1 MQIAEILSDL
11 DTLRVCDPPAALAL
25 VSASTTTT
33 YPFPA
38 PSIAAVTKPSD
49 TISTWQQQQQQQG
62 DTAQAR
68 TSAAVDDDADLTRAK
83 DLIALHELFKGEGGA
98 AGKMA
103 ELSEARGLVDAA
115 MRGL

>member
-11 DTLRVCDPPAALAL
+11 DTLRVCEPPAALAL

-38 PSIAAVTKPSD
+38 PSIAAATKQSD
-49 TISTWQQQQQQQG
+49 TTSGSQQQQG
-62 DTAQAR
+62 DGAGAN
-68 TSAAVDDDADLTRAK
+68 AGAVVDDDADLKRAK
-83 DLIALHELFKGEGGA
+83 DLIALHELFKGEGGG

-103 ELSEARGLVDAA
+103 KLGKARDLVQAAVAGL
-115 MRGL
+115 

>member
-11 DTLRVCDPPAALAL
+11 DTLRVCEPPAALAL

-38 PSIAAVTKPSD
+38 PSIAAATKQSD
-49 TISTWQQQQQQQG
+49 TTSGSQQQQG
-62 DTAQAR
+62 DGAGAN
-68 TSAAVDDDADLTRAK
+68 AGAVVDDDADLKRAK

-103 ELSEARGLVDAA
+103 ELGKARDLVQAAVAGL
-115 MRGL
+115 